1 MKIQFWGTRGSIAKA
16 GASTVRYGGNTSC
29 VEVRSANGTLV
40 VIDCG
45 TGAHGLGCALMA
57 EQQEPVNGNILIS
70 HTHWDHIQGLPF
82 FAPLRSPGNEWD
94 IYAPR
99 GLSQSLRD
107 TLSGQMQY
115 TYFPITLEELG
126 ASLRYHDL
134 VEGGFQVGDIRV
146 HARYLNHPALTLGY
160 RLQADG
166 VAVVYACDHE
176 PHGKRGPEAPA
187 RIGERDRG
195 HADFLQG
202 ADLVIHDAQYTDEE
216 YPQHVGWGHS
226 TIEYSMELCMA
237 AGVKRLAFTHH
248 DPLRDDD
255 ALDRLLE
262 EARRRA
268 DMLPESLEIFAAAEG
283 MMFELESAGEPETP
297 VIPKSLDADA
307 KATPAMWSHTLL
319 LASDAPGTSDTVL
332 HAARAEGFKVVRATD
347 GAGAMVA
354 FQAEPTSLIV
364 ANEDLPSQGALAL
377 CREIRKLEQ
386 DGAPE
391 VPFIVLG
398 NSEPMAVER
407 DAGITD
413 WLAMPCSKEYARTRL
428 RAWALRNAC
437 QWMRAPLPK
446 NEAQRLAALQRLCLL
461 DSEPEERFDRLTR
474 IAATAFDAPMAFVT
488 MIDSDR
494 QWFKSRVGLDATET
508 SRDAA
513 FCAHAILDEKPM
525 IVPDALLDSRFAEN
539 PVVLGDPR
547 VRFYAGIPLSL
558 PDGHCIGTLCV
569 VDVRPRQPDPG
580 KIDLL
585 RDLAQCVEQ
594 ELAVEYP
601 A

>member
-1 MKIQFWGTRGSIAKA
+1 MNPS
-16 GASTVRYGGNTSC
+16 
-29 VEVRSANGTLV
+29 
-40 VIDCG
+40 
-45 TGAHGLGCALMA
+45 
-57 EQQEPVNGNILIS
+57 
-70 HTHWDHIQGLPF
+70 
-82 FAPLRSPGNEWD
+82 
-94 IYAPR
+94 
-99 GLSQSLRD
+99 
-107 TLSGQMQY
+107 
-115 TYFPITLEELG
+115 
-126 ASLRYHDL
+126 
-134 VEGGFQVGDIRV
+134 
-146 HARYLNHPALTLGY
+146 
-160 RLQADG
+160 
-166 VAVVYACDHE
+166 
-176 PHGKRGPEAPA
+176 
-187 RIGERDRG
+187 
-195 HADFLQG
+195 
-202 ADLVIHDAQYTDEE
+202 
-216 YPQHVGWGHS
+216 
-226 TIEYSMELCMA
+226 
-237 AGVKRLAFTHH
+237 
-248 DPLRDDD
+248 
-255 ALDRLLE
+255 
-262 EARRRA
+262 
-268 DMLPESLEIFAAAEG
+268 
-283 MMFELESAGEPETP
+283 
-297 VIPKSLDADA
+297 
-307 KATPAMWSHTLL
+307 
-319 LASDAPGTSDTVL
+319 
-332 HAARAEGFKVVRATD
+332 ARAAY